1 MQAPLRVETFNEFH
15 LGDNLIHLNYL
26 YRLAQA
32 YPLTRFVHYCR
43 DNYLDQL
50 NQLQLDQDVN
60 IHLAPLSKKTTD
72 AVNCWIGHEHYF
84 YTSPLR
90 GDWLLF
96 YMAYF
101 EKLSRTLAVENPI
114 TSGSDLLFK
123 FPELQKASTT
133 KSYDFLINNA
143 PPMSGQCIGYN
154 SSDFVNLVKILKRC
168 GYSVITTCPTG
179 ECESTLDLKLGV
191 VGIAW
196 VSNRCKAVIGIPNGP
211 MWLTYN
217 VFNLDIIKLRI
228 CFLSIQSLRLTD
240 RCISLPSFNQI
251 YSCLQQLRLI

>member
-1 MQAPLRVETFNEFH
+1 MQAPSQVETFNEFH

-32 YPLTRFVHYCR
+32 YPNTRFVHYCQ
-43 DNYLDQL
+43 DDYLPQL
-50 NQLQLDQDVN
+50 EQLQLELDAK
-60 IHLAPLSKKTTD
+60 IHLASLSKKTTD
-72 AVNCWIGHEHYF
+72 SVNCWIGHEQYF

-90 GDWLLF
+90 GDWCLF
-96 YMAYF
+96 HLAFF
-101 EKLSRTLAVENPI
+101 ERLSRILSVENPI
-114 TSGSDLLFK
+114 TSISDLLFK
-123 FPELQKASTT
+123 FPVLQKVSIA

-143 PPMSGQCIGYN
+143 APMSGQCIGYN
-154 SSDFVNLVKILKRC
+154 SIDFVNLVKILKGC

-191 VGIAW
+191 VGIAG
-196 VSNRCKAVIGIPNGP
+196 VSNRSKVIIGVPNGP

-217 VFNLDIIKLRI
+217 VFNLDVVKLRI

-240 RCISLPSFNQI
+240 QCISLPSFNQI
-251 YSCLQQLRLI
+251 YSCLQQLKLI